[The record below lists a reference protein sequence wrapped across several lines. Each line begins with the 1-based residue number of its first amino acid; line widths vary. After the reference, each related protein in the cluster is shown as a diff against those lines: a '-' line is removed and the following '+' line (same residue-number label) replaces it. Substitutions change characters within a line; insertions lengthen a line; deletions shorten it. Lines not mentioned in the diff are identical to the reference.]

1 MRAGRWVI
9 VGLVLFIAADV
20 VLVAMTFRHVAT
32 PPPVDTT
39 ASRSPSAAASPS
51 PSPSPSSSPSP
62 APSRT
67 ESPTSSP
74 TSQPSRTK
82 SPTSPGPS
90 RTPAPT
96 STPAKPRTV
105 TTSAPV
111 AFLAVGQDGALLRT
125 SRGDCPGSRRP
136 DVTVATRTDQA
147 PAARRVPG
155 LRTVVGAQA
164 VSRRNLAIVGLNQR
178 CRAGVYSSGDGGRT
192 WARRAG
198 DAGQWHLNA
207 DPTARSVVSPT
218 GRRHTPCVPRSLS
231 PLDATAARVLCRDG
245 VLLGTEDVGG
255 TWITL
260 GRLPGAVD
268 IRYTAPGAA
277 VALATLPKCPAAAMQ
292 TSDGGAT
299 WQRLACIPGRRPLAV
314 AAQGSVMAAQVGT
327 RLYVST
333 DSGSHWRD
341 LHWDK

>member
-1 MRAGRWVI
+1 
-9 VGLVLFIAADV
+9 
-20 VLVAMTFRHVAT
+20 MTFRHVAT

-51 PSPSPSSSPSP
+51 SSPSQ
-62 APSRT
+62 SG
-67 ESPTSSP
+67 
-74 TSQPSRTK
+74 

-90 RTPAPT
+90 RTGSPTSPGPSPTPPPTSPGASRPAPPPSPGPSGTGSPT
-96 STPAKPRTV
+96 SAPATPRTV

-111 AFLAVGQDGALLRT
+111 AFLAVGEDGALLRT
-125 SRGDCPGSRRP
+125 SRGDCSGSRRP
-136 DVTVATRTDQA
+136 DVTVATGTDQA
-147 PAARRVPG
+147 PAARTVPG

-164 VSRRNLAIVGLNQR
+164 VSRRNLAIVGLNRR
-178 CRAGVYSSGDGGRT
+178 CRAGVYSSDDGGRT
-192 WARRAG
+192 WARSVG
-198 DAGQWHLNA
+198 DAGQWHLNG

-231 PLDATAARVLCRDG
+231 PLDATAARVLCEDG
-245 VLLGTEDVGG
+245 VVLGTEDVGA

-260 GRLPGAVD
+260 GTLPGAVD
-268 IRYTAPGAA
+268 IRYTAPAA
-277 VALATLPKCPAAAMQ
+277 GVALATLPKCPAAAMQ

-299 WQRLACIPGRRPLAV
+299 WQRLACLPGRRPRAV
-314 AAQGSVMAAQVGT
+314 AAQGSVMAAQVGS

-341 LHWDK
+341 L